1 MKAELHPYI
10 EFLSLCFLV
19 NIVIVFIYFF
29 KEMVNSGLLV
39 VLFVLCFNVFCE
51 IRLIFAVRLGFMQDP
66 RNPPVDRLVLLAF
79 PH

>member
-10 EFLSLCFLV
+10 DFLSLLFGQYCYSIF
-19 NIVIVFIYFF
+19 FFF